1 MRTIILLI
9 LVIVCALACKK
20 SEPVQPG
27 LFGKWEIRNRSGS
40 IAGFDSTYKA
50 GNGTIMQFNS
60 DSTYKYYIKNKLTT
74 SGTFRIR
81 PFGALGEVTHIYFNG
96 DTSAGQPFSINGI
109 EMNIGTSYDDGVVA
123 HYVKVAN

>member
-1 MRTIILLI
+1 MRTTILLI
-9 LVIVCALACKK
+9 FVIACALACKK

-60 DSTYKYYIKNKLTT
+60 DSTYKYYIKNKLTL
-74 SGTFRIR
+74 SGTFHIR

-96 DTSAGQPFSINGI
+96 DTIGQPFSINGI
-109 EMNIGTSYDDGVVA
+109 EMNIGTSDDDGVVA